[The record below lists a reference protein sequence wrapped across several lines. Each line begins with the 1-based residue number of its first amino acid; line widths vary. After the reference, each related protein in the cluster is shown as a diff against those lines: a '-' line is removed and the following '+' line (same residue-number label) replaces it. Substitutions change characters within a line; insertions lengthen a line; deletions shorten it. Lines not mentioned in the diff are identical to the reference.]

1 MLISLSVLVFAE
13 DNTSVI
19 TTPVIEYTLPNVTA
33 NTTAGTPVIILPIP
47 TSNVTANTTPTVTSV
62 PTSTSNVTAKTT
74 PTGIPVPT
82 LTPNITAKTMPT
94 PAVTSIVKEQVKC
107 IFKNA
112 ATPQKCYT
120 AEDNSRFYCIE
131 GGTCL
136 VDVTGNNG
144 ERLTWKSTCGGYAY
158 TIIDGN
164 NEYVEF
170 NCLPEGNTTI
180 VAITGKGFR
189 YAYWQCYNN
198 EEQKHN
204 DPSSC
209 KSSETWQ
216 SYAKEFCQD
225 KCYSDKSK
233 CGVNSFSVSEECYN
247 DFEKP
252 IANAGGAS
260 AEECEG
266 FLKEC
271 KSGDNSLCNK
281 WERNCQIKEKGNISI
296 ESLICKDSC
305 PLEGKCYPF
314 GHRKSD
320 KFCSDIGSFVE
331 QLEGD
336 KTCENNF
343 ECSSNVCVSGTC
355 VSEGLLQKI
364 LNWFKSLV
372 G

>member
-216 SYAKEFCQD
+216 KYAKDFCND
-225 KCYSDKSK
+225 KCYEDGSK
-233 CGVNSFSVSEECYN
+233 CGVNSFSVSEECYLE
-247 DFEKP
+247 FEK
-252 IANAGGAS
+252 
-260 AEECEG
+260 EETIFVPSVEEEE
-266 FLKEC
+266 KEQ
-271 KSGDNSLCNK
+271 K
-281 WERNCQIKEKGNISI
+281 KETVPKKNEEI
-296 ESLICKDSC
+296 LICKDSC
-305 PLEGKCYPF
+305 PLNGKCYPF
-314 GHRKSD
+314 GYRKSEM
-320 KFCSDIGSFVE
+320 FCSDKGSFVE
-331 QLEGD
+331 QLKSENS
-336 KTCENNF
+336 CENNF
-343 ECSSNVCVSGTC
+343 ECSSNVCVNGNCISSGLM
-355 VSEGLLQKI
+355 EKI
-364 LNWFKSLV
+364 INWFTNIF